1 MHLRGRT
8 HTQFVMCAMAITPTK
23 RGQVRVSSGQTSERH
38 ADISQYISESIPA
51 GSFVY
56 QNAIANV

>member
-38 ADISQYISESIPA
+38 ADISQYISH
-51 GSFVY
+51 V
-56 QNAIANV
+56 